1 MTRKSFIK
9 NKFFANEPGQVIFK
23 KIDNFDELNIE
34 KLIDDCDIVF
44 NLIGILVEEQK
55 TNFDF
60 VHHRL
65 KIFCGSQKKNKKFY
79 SFICFKC
86 R

>member
-1 MTRKSFIK
+1 MSLDKSSL
-9 NKFFANEPGQVIFK
+9 K

-55 TNFDF
+55 TSFDF
-60 VHHRL
+60 VHHQIP
-65 KIFCGSQKKNKKFY
+65 KMISSVVAKKKNKKFY